1 MRSAF
6 YKIAKKPFFGRF
18 MVRWENPLHDDERQ
32 HWNPFTV
39 KSKSGSLLQ
48 GLWSP
53 ANNEAQGTIVLGHPM
68 GKEAKGYFLKN
79 DYRSL
84 YHACSLNVIVFDFN
98 GFGESSHGNFSF
110 FEDVIAVGNFAASQ
124 FPSIPLLYHGISL
137 GGQWSTI
144 SFTQDHMFDFALL
157 ESIPTTL
164 EEFWVR
170 YPVAYRFLKLL
181 YLFMPRYAKKVRM
194 IDRIAELKRIW
205 SLLLIYS
212 EQDQYTPVSM
222 GIRFKNKTNV
232 PAELWTVK
240 EGEHAKIIKSGCR
253 IEYQEK
259 LKSYVTACLKTYY
272 SATE

>member
-1 MRSAF
+1 MTPAL
-6 YKIAKKPFFGRF
+6 YKIVKKPFFGRF
-18 MVRWENPLHDDERQ
+18 MVKWENPLSANEQQ

-39 KSKSGSLLQ
+39 KSKSGALLK

-53 ANNEAQGTIVLGHPM
+53 ANHEAQGTIVLGHPM

-84 YHACSLNVIVFDFN
+84 YHGCSLNVIVFDFN
-98 GFGESSHGNFSF
+98 GFGESTHGNFSF
-110 FEDVIAVGNFAASQ
+110 FEDVIAVGNFAAAQ

-144 SFTQDHMFDFALL
+144 SFSQDHMFDFALL

-170 YPVAYRFLKLL
+170 YPVAYRCLKLL
-181 YLFMPRYAKKVRM
+181 YLLMPRYAKKVRM
-194 IDRIAELKRIW
+194 IDRIAELKRIR

-212 EQDQYTPVSM
+212 EQDEYTPVSM

-240 EGEHAKIIKSGCR
+240 EGEHAKIIKSGSR
-253 IEYQEK
+253 MEYQEK
-259 LKSYVTACLKTYY
+259 LKSHVTACVKSYH
-272 SATE
+272 AGRK